1 MDSPIRSKTRTFV
14 IAGILAPIAAVSALI
29 FFIISASSAGHIGSL
44 FDTPDYRL
52 EVDPINTPGD
62 TGSWSR
68 IVLSNTGRMAL
79 TNLTI
84 SMNGS
89 VIQKLDMLEPG
100 ETTSISPDAEKLGA
114 VTVTTSEG
122 LSVTKEF
129 RTPLGLPGHH

>member
-1 MDSPIRSKTRTFV
+1 MNSRLGSNRRTFA
-14 IAGILAPIAAVSALI
+14 IAGILATAGAFATI
-29 FFIISASSAGHIGSL
+29 FFIMPSASGGSFGSL
-44 FDTPDYRL
+44 FEVPDYRL

-68 IVLSNTGRMAL
+68 IILSNTGRMAL
-79 TNLTI
+79 TNLTV
-84 SMNGS
+84 SMDGN
-89 VIQKLDMLEPG
+89 VIQTLDVLGPG
-100 ETTSISPDAEKLGA
+100 ETASISPDAEKLGA

>member
-1 MDSPIRSKTRTFV
+1 MNSRMRSNMRTLV
-14 IAGILAPIAAVSALI
+14 IAGILAPAVVI
-29 FFIISASSAGHIGSL
+29 VIVFFFIIPVAFGVSLGSL
-44 FDTPDYRL
+44 FELPDYRL

-79 TNLTI
+79 TNLTV
-84 SMNGS
+84 SMDGN
-89 VIQKLDMLEPG
+89 VIQTLDVLGPG
-100 ETTSISPDAEKLGA
+100 ETVSISPDAEKLGI

-122 LSVTKEF
+122 LYITKEF